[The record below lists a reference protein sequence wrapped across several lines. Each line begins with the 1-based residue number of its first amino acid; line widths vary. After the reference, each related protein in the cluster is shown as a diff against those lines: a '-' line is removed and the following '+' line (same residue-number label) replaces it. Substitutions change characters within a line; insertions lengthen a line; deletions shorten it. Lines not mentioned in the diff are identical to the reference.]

1 MEGRTGGP
9 GSAAGGG
16 PTWPGLTSRLLAR
29 EDLEAAETAWAM
41 SEVMTGEV
49 APVSLAGFL
58 VALRAKGES
67 VEELTGLADAMLAAA
82 VPLEVP
88 GRCLDVVGTGGDLA
102 STVNLST
109 MAALVSAG
117 AGERVVKHGNRAS
130 SSACGTADV
139 LEELG
144 VRLDL
149 PADRVGQLAVE
160 VGITFCFAQAFHPSF
175 RHAGPARRQ
184 LGVPT
189 AFNLLG
195 PLTNPAQPAAGLF
208 GVADARLA
216 PLVAGVLA
224 RRGVDA
230 LVVRGGDGLDELT
243 TTAASTVWWVH
254 GQDEASDVVASTAT
268 GSVVEEVVVD
278 AVDLGLPRSA
288 PQDLRGGGPAEN
300 AAVVRDLLAGRRGPV
315 RDAVLLNAAAA
326 LVAAEGGGG
335 DLPARLSAALERA
348 ATSVDSGAAGDV
360 LERWVAAS
368 RS

>member
-1 MEGRTGGP
+1 VERIASTP
-9 GSAAGGG
+9 S
-16 PTWPGLTSRLLAR
+16 WRDLTARLLAG
-29 EDLEAAETAWAM
+29 EDLAADETAWAM
-41 SEVMTGEV
+41 GEVMAGA
-49 APVSLAGFL
+49 APAVPLAGLL

-67 VEELTGLADAMLAAA
+67 VAELTGLADAMLEAA
-82 VPLEVP
+82 VPLAVP

-109 MAALVSAG
+109 MAALVAAG
-117 AGERVVKHGNRAS
+117 AGERVVKHGNRAA

-149 PADRVGQLAVE
+149 PPARVGELATE
-160 VGITFCFAQAFHPSF
+160 VGITLCFAPVFHPSM
-175 RHAGPARRQ
+175 RHAAPVRRE

-195 PLTNPAQPAAGLF
+195 PLTNPAQPAASAI
-208 GVADARLA
+208 GVADARMA

-224 RRGVDA
+224 ARGRDA
-230 LVVRGGDGLDELT
+230 LVLRGGDGLDELT
-243 TTAASTVWWVH
+243 TTAPSAVWWVRRDA
-254 GQDEASDVVASTAT
+254 GGRST
-268 GSVVEEVVVD
+268 VHEERLD
-278 AVDLGLPRSA
+278 AADLGLPRA
-288 PQDLRGGGPAEN
+288 RPQDLRGGGPREN
-300 AAVVRDLLAGRRGPV
+300 AAVVRDVLAGGRGPV

-335 DLPARLSAALERA
+335 ELVARMASGLERA
-348 ATSVDSGAAGDV
+348 AAAVDSGAAADV
-360 LERWVAAS
+360 LDRWVAAS